1 MQDQTSS
8 SAVGPADSQIG
19 FVPDSPI
26 ARPLTQAQHA
36 FFARLPKVE
45 LHCHLLGA
53 VRRET
58 FQALAA
64 KHNAPLTAG
73 DIDGFYTRGTRP
85 IGVLRVLR
93 ALEAYLLLEPD
104 DLRQITYEYLEDA
117 AAGAIRHAEFF
128 WNPTA
133 TIRDAGLPYDRA
145 LAGILEGMRA
155 AQADFGISS
164 LLVPAI
170 DREAPAAD
178 AMTMV
183 EAVVAHPDPRVAGIG
198 IDYREPDGP
207 PEMFADA
214 YALARRHGLR
224 TTAHAGEF
232 GMPWTNVATV
242 VDQIGVDRVD
252 HGYTI
257 IENPELARACAARG
271 LLFTI
276 VPTNSYYLRT
286 LDHERWALDHPI
298 RRMAQLGLK
307 LHPNTDDPTLHHVS
321 PAGAW
326 ELMYSHLGFGL
337 TDLRTMMLNGI
348 DGAWASEAQKTLW
361 RAQWPAEFDT
371 LAAEAGFAS
380 GAWLSLRDF

>member
-1 MQDQTSS
+1 
-8 SAVGPADSQIG
+8 
-19 FVPDSPI
+19 
-26 ARPLTQAQHA
+26 
-36 FFARLPKVE
+36 
-45 LHCHLLGA
+45 
-53 VRRET
+53 
-58 FQALAA
+58 
-64 KHNAPLTAG
+64 
-73 DIDGFYTRGTRP
+73 
-85 IGVLRVLR
+85 
-93 ALEAYLLLEPD
+93 
-104 DLRQITYEYLEDA
+104 
-117 AAGAIRHAEFF
+117 
-128 WNPTA
+128 
-133 TIRDAGLPYDRA
+133 
-145 LAGILEGMRA
+145 
-155 AQADFGISS
+155 
-164 LLVPAI
+164 
-170 DREAPAAD
+170 
-178 AMTMV
+178 
-183 EAVVAHPDPRVAGIG
+183 
-198 IDYREPDGP
+198 
-207 PEMFADA
+207 MFADA

-286 LDHERWALDHPI
+286 LDADRWALDHPI